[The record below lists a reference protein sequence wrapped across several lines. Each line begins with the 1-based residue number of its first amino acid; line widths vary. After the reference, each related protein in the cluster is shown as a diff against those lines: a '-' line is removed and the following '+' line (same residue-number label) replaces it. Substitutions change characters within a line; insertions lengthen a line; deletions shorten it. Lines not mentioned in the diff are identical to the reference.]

1 METSLQPTRGARALT
16 GLDRV
21 QGELLDPSLLA
32 AIASELAGRQA
43 AKLTREAYAG
53 VYRTFC
59 EFLGADAGPE
69 ALTPETVRAYRDQ
82 LERNRRSPAT
92 IAKHLSALRTLASEL
107 GVERVRDVR
116 GQRVAR
122 GEPRALTAE
131 QYARLLRMPDR
142 RSTAGRRD
150 LALLH
155 LLGTAGL
162 RRAEACALLL
172 TDIDERRRAS
182 DGRLRR
188 AIPRSTSW
196 WVTVQYG
203 KRGRRRAVPLEQD
216 APAQHERQPP

>member
-1 METSLQPTRGARALT
+1 MDQAVEPPSAAAELARVEVTR
-16 GLDRV
+16 
-21 QGELLDPSLLA
+21 GELLDPGSLSA
-32 AIASELAGRQA
+32 VASELARRQA
-43 AKLTREAYAG
+43 AQLTREAYAG
-53 VYRTFC
+53 AYRAFC
-59 EFLGADAGPE
+59 QFLGPDARRE
-69 ALTPETVRAYRDQ
+69 AITPESVRAYRDL
-82 LERNRRSPAT
+82 LERHGRSPAT

-122 GEPRALTAE
+122 GEPRALTAQ

-142 RSTAGRRD
+142 RTSAGKRD

-172 TDIDERRRAS
+172 TDADARRRAS

-188 AIPRSTSW
+188 PIPTRRVETSPE
-196 WVTVQYG
+196 TG
-203 KRGRRRAVPLEQD
+203 A
-216 APAQHERQPP
+216 